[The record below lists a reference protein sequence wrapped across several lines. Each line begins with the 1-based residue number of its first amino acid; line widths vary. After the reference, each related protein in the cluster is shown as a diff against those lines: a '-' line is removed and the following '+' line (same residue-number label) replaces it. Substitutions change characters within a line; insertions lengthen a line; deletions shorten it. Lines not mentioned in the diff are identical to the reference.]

1 MTLSTYDIA
10 KQSGIWQHFAGACP
24 DLISLSF
31 LWVKNGQVVNFNLGI
46 EFLGIDFQIGI
57 MFNFFGLM
65 LFPLI
70 RMIQLV
76 SLTFGLGLGN
86 QDIELLKASLGAQ
99 LVGDFAIVV

>member
-1 MTLSTYDIA
+1 
-10 KQSGIWQHFAGACP
+10 
-24 DLISLSF
+24 
-31 LWVKNGQVVNFNLGI
+31 
-46 EFLGIDFQIGI
+46 